1 VWDGEDPAV
10 PQLTVGQM
18 NERENG
24 MRILGVDIARRDL
37 SWVVVEGNR
46 RQGEVQTMQKSK
58 LMYGTTVA
66 NLEAMMKLVEQSVRE
81 AGVQRVAIVK
91 ATAGTSVQR
100 AKIEFA
106 VELVCHQL
114 GVNCRLVAPQTI
126 SAAEKRKLA
135 QECSPEFEA
144 AIRGV
149 SPKYLTKAAVAA
161 WCVLDV
167 A

>member
-1 VWDGEDPAV
+1 
-10 PQLTVGQM
+10 
-18 NERENG
+18 

-46 RQGEVQTMQKSK
+46 RQGEVQAMQKSK
-58 LMYGTTVA
+58 LPVPTMYGTPVA
-66 NLEAMMKLVEQSVRE
+66 NLEAMMKLVAQSVRE
-81 AGVQRVAIVK
+81 AGVQGVAIVK
-91 ATAGTSVQR
+91 ATAGTSAER

-126 SAAEKRKLA
+126 SAAKKRKLA